1 MLTLQCLREERDRVI
16 AALAKRH
23 IDATSTVDSILDLD
37 AATATQTE
45 LDQVRKATHSLARL
59 AA

>member
-1 MLTLQCLREERDRVI
+1 MLTLQCLRDERDRVI

-37 AATATQTE
+37 A
-45 LDQVRKATHSLARL
+45 K
-59 AA
+59 